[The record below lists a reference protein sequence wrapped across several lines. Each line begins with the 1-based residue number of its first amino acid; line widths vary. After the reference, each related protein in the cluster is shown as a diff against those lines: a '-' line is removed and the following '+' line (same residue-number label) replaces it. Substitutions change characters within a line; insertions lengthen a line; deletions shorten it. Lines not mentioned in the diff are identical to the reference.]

1 MAPSPARDRVHP
13 DRCARTLRWVRIVGS
28 ALLLVSLSAPAAAQA
43 GWPDRPVRIIVPYL
57 AGGPADTAARLVAQG
72 LTERIGQPFVVENRP
87 GAGGNIG
94 SEAIAR
100 ATPDGYTLGIGG
112 STTGANVGLY
122 KSLPYDPLKS
132 FATIAIFYRDA
143 NILVVQPSSPVNSVA
158 DLIALAKAKPGL
170 LTYSSS
176 GNGTS
181 THLAGALFNAM
192 AGLDVTHVPYKGVPP
207 AIAAV
212 IGEQVTMMF
221 ASSTIVAPQIRAGKV
236 KALAVTGLKR
246 LPAFPDVPTM
256 AEAGLAGFEATTW
269 TGLMAPAGTPAAI
282 VERLHREVVAVLS
295 APNVRATM
303 ESQGFE
309 VVGSTPVE
317 MQDLIRSDIEKWGGL
332 LRAIG
337 AKVE

>member
-1 MAPSPARDRVHP
+1 MAG
-13 DRCARTLRWVRIVGS
+13 I
-28 ALLLVSLSAPAAAQA
+28 ALLLVAFVAPVAAQST
-43 GWPDRPVRIIVPYL
+43 WPDRPVRIIVPYL
-57 AGGPADTAARLVAQG
+57 AGGPADTAARLVAHG

-100 ATPDGYTLGIGG
+100 ASPDGYTLGIGG

-143 NILVVQPSSPVNSVA
+143 NILVVQPSAPVESVA
-158 DLIALAKAKPGL
+158 DLIALAKAKRGM

-192 AGLDVTHVPYKGVPP
+192 AGLDITHVPYKGVPP
-207 AIAAV
+207 AIADV
-212 IGEQVTMMF
+212 IGGQVTMMF
-221 ASSTIVAPQIRAGKV
+221 ASSTIVAPQIRAGKL

-256 AEAGLAGFEATTW
+256 AEAGLPGFEATTW
-269 TGLMAPAGTPAAI
+269 TGLMAPAGTPTAI

-295 APNVRATM
+295 SANVRATM

-309 VVGSTPVE
+309 VVGSTPAE
-317 MQDLIRSDIEKWGGL
+317 MQDLIRADIEKWGGL

>member
-1 MAPSPARDRVHP
+1 MRGPSPRSP
-13 DRCARTLRWVRIVGS
+13 CARRRTRRRCVVGFAAA
-28 ALLLVSLSAPAAAQA
+28 ALLGWLVGPVVAQA
-43 GWPDRPVRIIVPYL
+43 PWPDRPVRIIVPYL
-57 AGGPADTAARLVAQG
+57 AGGPADTGARLVAQG
-72 LTERIGQPFVVENRP
+72 LTERIGQPFVIDNRP

-112 STTGANVGLY
+112 STTGANVGIY

-132 FATIAIFYRDA
+132 FATISIFYRDA

-158 DLIALAKAKPGL
+158 DLIALAKASPGL

-192 AGLDVTHVPYKGVPP
+192 AGVSVTHIPYKGVPP
-207 AIAAV
+207 AIADV
-212 IGEQVTMMF
+212 IGGQVTMMF
-221 ASSTIVAPQIRAGKV
+221 ASSTIVAPQIRAGKL

-256 AEAGLAGFEATTW
+256 SEAGLPGFEATTW
-269 TGLMAPAGTPAAI
+269 TGLMAPAGTPPAI
-282 VERLHREVVAVLS
+282 VERLHREVAAVLNS
-295 APNVRATM
+295 PNVRATM

-309 VVGSTPVE
+309 VIGSTPVE

-332 LRAIG
+332 LRSIG

>member
-1 MAPSPARDRVHP
+1 MRRRDFRTFTSVFAALTVVVGFVESGAAQNYPEKSIRIVTITPAGSPADLI
-13 DRCARTLRWVRIVGS
+13 ARLLGDKVS
-28 ALLLVSLSAPAAAQA
+28 AAFRQPVVVESVAGAAGNLAAAH
-43 GWPDRPVRIIVPYL
+43 V
-57 AGGPADTAARLVAQG
+57 
-72 LTERIGQPFVVENRP
+72 
-87 GAGGNIG
+87 
-94 SEAIAR
+94 AR

-256 AEAGLAGFEATTW
+256 AEAGLPGFEATTW

-332 LRAIG
+332 LRSIG